1 MSSLE
6 LLRWALVV
14 IGTAAAA
21 ALLAIFGHGAWMS
34 WYERRAAPRLERG
47 RIALAAIG
55 VRPRVDRAD
64 VALLR
69 ALSPRLQVRLFG
81 ELAPSLGGSQRRHL
95 SALADEVGLTAG
107 AERLCR
113 SRRWWR
119 RLRGVRLLTALG
131 GGEQV
136 VPALFADPHPAVRA
150 EAAEWAGQHPTPEV
164 IGRLVALLATPGT
177 VGSWVVRDSL
187 LRIGPAVVGPL
198 AGYLETH
205 VGERALPALE
215 VAAGL
220 ADPRFSAAARLL
232 CRDPLPAVRARAAT
246 LAGAIGGEELVA
258 TLEGLLADPDAAVR
272 ASAAA
277 AVGRLGHWPATA
289 RLARMLRDPAW
300 VVRSQSAL
308 AMRRLGS
315 PGVLLLRR
323 ALDDPDRFAADIAR
337 QVLDMP
343 ETTTERDEYR

>member
-1 MSSLE
+1 MSSME
-6 LLRWALVV
+6 LLHVALVV
-14 IGTAAAA
+14 IGAAAAA
-21 ALLAIFGHGAWMS
+21 ALVAIFGHGAWMT

-55 VRPRVDRAD
+55 VRPRVDRSD

-69 ALSPRLQVRLFG
+69 SLSPRLQVRLFT
-81 ELAPSLGGSQRRHL
+81 ELAPALGGSQRRHL
-95 SALADEVGLTAG
+95 STLAGDVGLVAI
-107 AERLCR
+107 AERLCK
-113 SRRWWR
+113 SRHWWR

-205 VGERALPALE
+205 TGERALPALE

-232 CRDPLPAVRARAAT
+232 CRDPLPAARARAAT
-246 LAGAIGGEELVA
+246 LAGAIGGSELVE
-258 TLEGLLADPDAAVR
+258 TLQGLLEDPDAAVR

-277 AVGRLGHWPATA
+277 AVGRLGHWPAA
-289 RLARMLRDPAW
+289 PRLARMLRDATW

-315 PGVLLLRR
+315 PGMLLLRR
-323 ALDDPDRFAADIAR
+323 ALDDEDRFAADIAR

-343 ETTTERDEYR
+343 ETTTERDELR

>member
-1 MSSLE
+1 VSSLE
-6 LLRWALVV
+6 LLRVALWV
-14 IGTAAAA
+14 IGVAAGA
-21 ALLAIFGHGAWMS
+21 ALLAIFGHGGWMT

-64 VALLR
+64 VALLKG
-69 ALSPRLQVRLFG
+69 LPSRLQVRLFA

-95 SALADEVGLTAG
+95 SSLAGEVGLVAG

-131 GGEQV
+131 GGEKV

-164 IGRLVALLATPGT
+164 IGRLVELLGAPGR

-187 LRIGPAVVGPL
+187 LRIGSSVVGPL
-198 AGYLETH
+198 AGWLETH
-205 VGERALPALE
+205 PGAPSLPALE

-220 ADPRFSAAARLL
+220 ADPRFAAAARLL
-232 CRDPLPAVRARAAT
+232 CRSPLPAVRARAAT
-246 LAGAIGGEELVA
+246 LAGAIGGEELVE
-258 TLEGLLADPDAAVR
+258 TLMELLDDPDAAVR

-277 AVGRLGHWPATA
+277 AMGRLGHWPASP

-315 PGVLLLRR
+315 PGMLLLRR
-323 ALDDPDRFAADIAR
+323 ALDDADRFAADIAR

-343 ETTTERDEYR
+343 ETTAERDELR